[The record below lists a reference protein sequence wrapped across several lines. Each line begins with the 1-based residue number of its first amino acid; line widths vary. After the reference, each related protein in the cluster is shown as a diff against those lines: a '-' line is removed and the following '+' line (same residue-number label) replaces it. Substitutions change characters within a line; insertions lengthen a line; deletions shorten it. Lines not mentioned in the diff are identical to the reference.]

1 METKV
6 KRINGFDNMSLTAKF
21 PSGASLRFSVGRT
34 GDRLQLAFS
43 NDLKELKRQ
52 SRVVADWMDFREGE
66 KNVDRF
72 DRLEALCKKCK
83 SGAEFMSH
91 IEK

>member
-6 KRINGFDNMSLTAKF
+6 KRTNGFDRMSLTAKF
-21 PSGASLRFSVGRT
+21 PSGASLKFSVGRS
-34 GDRLQLAFS
+34 GDRLELAFS
-43 NDLKELKRQ
+43 NDSAELKRQ
-52 SRVVADWMDFREGE
+52 MKAVSEWIDFQKGE
-66 KNVDRF
+66 KNQDRF

-91 IEK
+91 IK

>member
-6 KRINGFDNMSLTAKF
+6 KRTNGFDRLSLTAKF
-21 PSGASLRFSVGRT
+21 PSGASLKFSVGRS
-34 GDRLQLAFS
+34 GDRLELAFS
-43 NDLKELKRQ
+43 NNRAELQKQ
-52 SRVVADWMDFREGE
+52 SKLVADWLDFQDGE
-66 KNVDRF
+66 KNQDRF

-91 IEK
+91 IKK